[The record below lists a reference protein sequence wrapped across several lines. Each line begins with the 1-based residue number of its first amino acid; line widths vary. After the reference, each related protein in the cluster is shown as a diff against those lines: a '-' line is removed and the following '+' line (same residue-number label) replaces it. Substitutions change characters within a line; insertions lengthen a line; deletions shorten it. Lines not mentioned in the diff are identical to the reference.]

1 MMGDMMGELDL
12 TITSI
17 EVGVRE
23 SGEWTWCE
31 L

>member
-1 MMGDMMGELDL
+1 MHDMMGELDL

-17 EVGVRE
+17 EVGARE
-23 SGEWTWCE
+23 SGEWKWCG